1 LASKLREITVFKQR
15 RINSAVTRLFEE
27 KLYELTLSE
36 IESGNVRQGL
46 WARALAESRGN
57 HSEAQSTYLKLRV
70 QSLKDEILI
79 SSTIEEWLASNKKMV
94 ESQQVIKSDNVRCK
108 NCGVTEYVPLETIR
122 NLGKT
127 RYFMLN
133 KKPLSSIVYLWCKR
147 CGHPVKSDRQ
157 GRIHD

>member
-1 LASKLREITVFKQR
+1 MFKQKQ
-15 RINSAVTRLFEE
+15 INSALTRLFEE
-27 KLYELTLSE
+27 KLYGLTVSE
-36 IESGNVRQGL
+36 IENGNVRQGL

-57 HSEAQSTYLKLRV
+57 HSEAQSTYLNLRV

-79 SSTIEEWLASNKKMV
+79 SSTIEEWLASNKKMGEFQKV
-94 ESQQVIKSDNVRCK
+94 SKLDNVCCK

-127 RYFMLN
+127 QYFMLN

-147 CGHPVKSDRQ
+147 CGHPVKSDRK
-157 GRIHD
+157 GRIYD